1 MKKKNILGLDL
12 GTNSIGWAWL
22 QQDDTEQTI
31 QTEYLLQNNPTIR
44 MSGSRIIP
52 TSDDV
57 INKFEAGKAV
67 SKTKDR
73 TTFRMIRRMNER
85 FKLRRERLNR
95 VLRILGMLP
104 AHYAQHVDRY
114 GKPDE
119 EKQPKIAWEV
129 APDGKSKFLFHQS
142 FLEMVKLFGVH
153 QPQLQRIPLD
163 WTLYYLRHKALTQP
177 ISKAE
182 LAWILHSFN
191 QKRGYN
197 QTRDELTEVNEKEKL
212 EYTNSKVVSVELIEQ
227 KKSPLYLVTFE
238 NGVAVETSKV
248 DAPQWVGQ
256 MHYAI
261 ITTKLNDLGQPLHK
275 KDGSIDKK
283 VSLPNDDDWALN
295 KLRTETQ
302 IDQSHTTVGSYI
314 FQTLLK
320 NPDTKIKGAHVCTI
334 DRRFYEDEL
343 NAILLKQAEFHP
355 ELTNRNLYEAC
366 LMALYANNE
375 THRYN
380 LATQNTCNLITKD
393 IIFYQRPLKSKKS
406 LIAEC
411 PFEKRVFC
419 DVEGNV
425 QMQGIKCIPVSHPHF
440 QEYRLWQFLNNLR
453 IFQREVVEDGKFTM
467 NVDVTDKYIDE
478 NNLALLF
485 EWLQG
490 KVTIKQKELL
500 AKLRLKESDFRWN
513 YVEDKAYPCGE
524 TRHVLASRLKKLK
537 GVANDFLAQPSLNGK
552 TTVECELWHI
562 LYSVTNLAELRKAL
576 YTFARKHNFSV
587 VDAEAFVKVFIAC
600 PPFKKDYGAYSDKAI
615 CKLLSVMRVGKYW
628 SAENIDSTTLLRIEH
643 LITGEE
649 DEHINER
656 TRKHITEKGLQ
667 QSVNQYQG
675 LQQWLACY
683 VVYGRHAEAA
693 EIVRWE
699 SPTELEQYINNF
711 KQYSLRNP
719 IVEQVSLETL
729 RVVRDLWQT
738 VAKEGGRID
747 EIHLEMGRDLKNS
760 AAERAKISN
769 RNKQNEATN
778 FRIKLLLQEF
788 SQYEKDIEGIRPYSP
803 SQQELLRIYEEGVC
817 EQTEM
822 PKDIAKIRRELSS
835 SEKDVKRSDIQRYR
849 LWLDQKY
856 CSPYTGQSI
865 PLARLFTTDYEIE
878 HVIPRSKY
886 FDDSYNNKVICEAAV
901 NKAKSNRLGM
911 AFIQESGGQIIPLGN
926 GRNVQVLNESAY
938 VEFINKTFKHNTR
951 KRSLM
956 LADEITEEFCHRQL
970 TDTRYI
976 ARFMMGVLS
985 NIVRQNDNGVLESE
999 AISKNLIVCNGKITD
1014 RVKQDW
1020 GLNDVWNHIVTP
1032 RFERLNKITNSS
1044 DFGEWCNKEGKRYFQ
1059 TRIPLE
1065 LQLQKDSFK
1074 KGKGLNKKRIDH
1086 RHHAMDAIAIACTTR
1101 SLVNYL
1107 NNQSAHT
1114 KAREDY
1120 RQRLCRTDGH
1130 GQTKHLLRAPWKD
1143 FAKDAES
1150 ALQQIVVSFKQNT
1163 RILTHAINSY
1173 KCFDAKTGK
1182 KIIKRQIS
1190 QNHYAIRKPLHKDTV
1205 YGEVVLPS
1213 IKLVSLNKALSNPRR
1228 IIDRKLRSKI
1238 LELQQ
1243 RDKLTK
1249 KQVCDF
1255 FKKTCAKSIEWRNY
1269 DFAKVAVRVW
1279 SNDEEGS
1286 RMVSVREAIDKSF
1299 NMKQIE
1305 KVYDPIVRNIL
1316 TRHLKA
1322 CNGDSETA
1330 FSPQG
1335 VEEMNQHIAELN
1347 NGYAH
1352 FPIYKVK
1359 VSESKGEKFA
1369 IGQKGSKA
1377 TKFVVTAKDTNLFFA
1392 VYANEEGKRSYQSVD
1407 LRTAIELK
1415 KQGCPVAPE
1424 TNEKGDKLLF
1434 ILSPNSLVYMPT
1446 EEEMER
1452 GNIDVQNLN
1461 LNQIFKMVSSTGNNC
1476 FFVPNTLS
1484 QVIFPSKEYESMDK
1498 VGTVKEWDGYSI
1510 SESKNN
1516 KKFLSIKACCIPLCI
1531 DRLGRIQLKK

>member
-52 TSDDV
+52 TSDDI

-197 QTRDELTEVNEKEKL
+197 QTRDELTEVNEKEKI

-478 NNLALLF
+478 NSLALFF

-699 SPTELEQYINNF
+699 SPTELEQYINDF

-901 NKAKSNRLGM
+901 NKVKSNRLGM

-1065 LQLQKDSFK
+1065 LQLQKDSLK

-1130 GQTKHLLRAPWKD
+1130 GQTKRLLRAPWKD

-1150 ALQQIVVSFKQNT
+1150 TLQQIVVSFKQNT
-1163 RILTHAINSY
+1163 RILTHATNSY
-1173 KCFDAKTGK
+1173 ECFDAKTGK

-1228 IIDRKLRSKI
+1228 IIDKKLRSKI

-1255 FKKTCAKSIEWRNY
+1255 FKKTCANSIEWRNY

-1286 RMVSVREAIDKSF
+1286 RMVSVRKAIDKSF
-1299 NMKQIE
+1299 DMKQIE

-1322 CNGDSETA
+1322 CNGDSKTA

-1347 NGYAH
+1347 NGNAH

-1359 VSESKGEKFA
+1359 VGESKGEKFA

-1461 LNQIFKMVSSTGNNC
+1461 LNQIFKMVSSTGNEC
-1476 FFVPNTLS
+1476 YFVPNTLS
-1484 QVIFPSKEYESMDK
+1484 QVIFPSKEYESKNK

>member
-52 TSDDV
+52 TSGDV
-57 INKFEAGKAV
+57 INDFEAGKAV

-73 TTFRMIRRMNER
+73 TTFRMTRRMNER

-129 APDGKSKFLFHQS
+129 APDGKSNFLFHQS

-212 EYTNSKVVSVELIEQ
+212 EYTNSKVVSVKLIEQ

-256 MHYAI
+256 MRYAI

-275 KDGSIDKK
+275 KDGSIDQK

-302 IDQSHTTVGSYI
+302 IDQSHTTVGNYI

-320 NPDTKIKGAHVCTI
+320 NPETKIKGAHVCTI

-375 THRYN
+375 AHRYN

-411 PFEKRVFC
+411 PFEKRIFC

-467 NVDVTDKYIDE
+467 NVDVTDKYINE
-478 NNLALLF
+478 NSLTLLF
-485 EWLQG
+485 EWLQD

-537 GVANDFLAQPSLNGK
+537 GITNDFLAQPSLNGK

-683 VVYGRHAEAA
+683 VVYGRHAEVA

-769 RNKQNEATN
+769 RNKQNEGTN

-788 SQYEKDIEGIRPYSP
+788 SQYEKDIEGIRPFSP

-835 SEKDVKRSDIQRYR
+835 SSEKDVKRSDIQRYR

-856 CSPYTGQSI
+856 CSPYTGQPI

-938 VEFINKTFKHNTR
+938 VEFINKTFKHNAR
-951 KRSLM
+951 KSSLM

-1032 RFERLNKITNSS
+1032 RFKRLNQITNSS

-1065 LQLQKDSFK
+1065 LQKRV
-1074 KGKGLNKKRIDH
+1074 NKKRIDH

-1130 GQTKHLLRAPWKD
+1130 GQTKRLLRAPWKD

-1163 RILTHAINSY
+1163 RILTHATNSY
-1173 KCFDAKTGK
+1173 ECFDAKAGK

-1213 IKLVSLNKALSNPRR
+1213 IKLISLNKALSNPRR
-1228 IIDRKLRSKI
+1228 IIDKQLRSKI

-1255 FKKTCAKSIEWRNY
+1255 FKKTCANSTEWRNY

-1286 RMVSVREAIDKSF
+1286 RMVSVRKAIDESF
-1299 NMKQIE
+1299 DMKQIE

-1322 CNGDSETA
+1322 CNGDSKIA

-1347 NGYAH
+1347 NGNAH
-1352 FPIYKVK
+1352 LPIYKVK
-1359 VSESKGEKFA
+1359 LGESKGEKFA
-1369 IGQKGSKA
+1369 IGQKGCKA

-1461 LNQIFKMVSSTGNNC
+1461 LNQIFKMVSSTGNEC
-1476 FFVPNTLS
+1476 YFVPNTLS
-1484 QVIFPSKEYESMDK
+1484 QVIFPNKEYESMNK

-1516 KKFLSIKACCIPLCI
+1516 KKFLSIKACCIPICI

>member
-119 EKQPKIAWEV
+119 EKQPQIAWEV

-803 SQQELLRIYEEGVC
+803 SQKELLRIYEEGVC

-1286 RMVSVREAIDKSF
+1286 RMVSVRKAIDKSF

-1498 VGTVKEWDGYSI
+1498 VGTVKEWDEYSI